1 LEGIWKY
8 IEAAGARLGRTNG
21 EDLPDLAYWSSM
33 EVQWAEDFG
42 GSCSPLTQIHFLI
55 ELSEFIFI
63 HLTKS
68 IEASF

>member
-1 LEGIWKY
+1 
-8 IEAAGARLGRTNG
+8 
-21 EDLPDLAYWSSM
+21 M